1 MLLLY
6 VKKYFEKKLAKK
18 IPRIFRL
25 KIVLDFFQSLA
36 EIIEDFALK
45 EFAKLFFVKKINFT
59 KNPFFLSDLGSI

>member
-1 MLLLY
+1 

-18 IPRIFRL
+18 IPRISRL

>member
-36 EIIEDFALK
+36 EIKEDFALK
-45 EFAKLFFVKKINFT
+45 EFAKFFFCKKSILQ
-59 KNPFFLSDLGSI
+59 KDPFFLSDLGSI